1 MKGSESD
8 GKLVDY
14 LDNGKDQ
21 ASGTTEKAET
31 RRFLYRKAR
40 REE

>member
-21 ASGTTEKAET
+21 SSGTTERSGNAA
-31 RRFLYRKAR
+31 LLV
-40 REE
+40 